1 MRRNRR
7 GFTLIE
13 LMVVIS
19 IISLLSSIVLASVKT
34 VRMKARDARRK
45 EDLHNIY
52 TALHLYYDEK
62 GYLPHTF
69 NNSNDES
76 LDGDSDCGTW
86 DYSNDQENNGIN
98 DPWLKFL
105 EPYFGGAVP
114 RDPINEPC
122 LTNTPQTPQ
131 PPPTLT
137 YRYHCYDTENTLS
150 LSAQMESP
158 AATYWKAQ
166 REPGWKCKMP

>member
-45 EDLHNIY
+45 EDLHSIY
-52 TALHLYYDEK
+52 TALHLYYDTN
-62 GYLPHTF
+62 GYLPHTS
-69 NNSNDES
+69 NNTS
-76 LDGDSDCGTW
+76 DGDSDCGTW
-86 DYSNDQENNGIN
+86 DYSNDQANTGIN

-122 LTNTPQTPQ
+122 S
-131 PPPTLT
+131 PPPINAQTLT
-137 YRYHCYDTENTLS
+137 YRYHCYGTDNTLS

-166 REPGWKCKMP
+166 REPGWKCKMPSSN